1 MTTSPIDPPLPSV
14 DPTDDLQKAEPGD
27 DTGGDSLGGDG
38 TDPELLNVSTL
49 NIPTVEESQR
59 AHIN

>member
-27 DTGGDSLGGDG
+27 DTGEIPLAVM
-38 TDPELLNVSTL
+38 ERILNS
-49 NIPTVEESQR
+49 
-59 AHIN
+59 